1 MNFDK
6 NIYNICEGDTIAYI
20 PTGQMG
26 IVLRIHVSEEIH
38 GDQYELKLFDPDIKL
53 WASECDIDLLFAVG

>member
-6 NIYNICEGDTIAYI
+6 NIYNICESDTIAYI
-20 PTGQMG
+20 PTGQTG

-53 WASECDIDLLFAVG
+53 WAGWKEIELLYPV

>member
-20 PTGQMG
+20 PTGQIG
-26 IVLRIHVSEEIH
+26 IVLRIHISEEIY

-53 WASECDIDLLFAVG
+53 WASWAEIELIYPV

>member
-20 PTGQMG
+20 PTGQIG
-26 IVLRIHVSEEIH
+26 IVLRIHISEEIY

-53 WASECDIDLLFAVG
+53 WTGWKEIELLYPV